1 MRGLEKSEA
10 TGVGR
15 WPSRR
20 SKGDAPGPEGAAGR
34 RAMATLSVGQK
45 AQKNLRFLMG
55 LRHPVIAQILAKHGF
70 TNEDLD
76 EGWALLRRQSAMSL
90 DGAAQGP
97 KGAAGPETIGRLD
110 AWENK
115 WFPIASA
122 TLARHAP
129 EVHAWLFRNLSQTQG
144 LQVVVSVGTFVRRFA
159 LLARPESEGGMGE
172 KGEAARKLLAR
183 RGLTKQVIEGA
194 EALLRELGTVATEA
208 PGEGPSKEE
217 RDAASEQAEAEM
229 WAWYQEWSTIARMAI
244 PDRALLRLLGIGR
257 PGRRK
262 SKGAGPGGVDDEP
275 TGDGADDDGS
285 DEGEEGD
292 ADDDAESDAAE

>member
-1 MRGLEKSEA
+1 
-10 TGVGR
+10 
-15 WPSRR
+15 
-20 SKGDAPGPEGAAGR
+20 
-34 RAMATLSVGQK
+34 MATLSVGQK
-45 AQKNLRFLMG
+45 AQKHLRFLMG
-55 LRHPVIAQILAKHGF
+55 LRHPVIAQALAKHGF
-70 TNEDLD
+70 TNDDLD
-76 EGWALLRRQSAMSL
+76 EGWALLRRQSAASL
-90 DGAAQGP
+90 DGGAQGP
-97 KGAAGPETIGRLD
+97 KAAGPETIGRLD

-172 KGEAARKLLAR
+172 KGEAARRLLAR
-183 RGLTKQVIEGA
+183 RGLTPQAVEGA

-217 RDAASEQAEAEM
+217 RDAASAEAEAAM

-244 PDRALLRLLGIGR
+244 ADRSLLRLLGIGR

-262 SKGAGPGGVDDEP
+262 GKGAGSGGGVDGEP
-275 TGDGADDDGS
+275 AGDGSGDGDDSDDGADETDDG
-285 DEGEEGD
+285 
-292 ADDDAESDAAE
+292 ESDAAE